1 MRNELRAELSIKL
14 LELGKAIDAGMPY
27 NDIKKIYSE
36 IKELQLKITLLDI
49 PEQKGVEAES
59 PGKLDMS

>member
-14 LELGKAIDAGMPY
+14 IELGQAIDAGMPY
-27 NDIKKIYSE
+27 SEIRNIYSE